1 MKTTKVLIAVS
12 LMIFTSGVGLA
23 QNNKKEPK
31 VNQRT
36 FTGITGQ
43 AIKESSEVNNV
54 EKLIEEISNEIY
66 KEKLAVEG
74 VGNLSYM
81 LNNKEFIINGVQ
93 QKSEIHLRYMNKYM
107 KNNTK
112 WNICKNYKM
121 K

>member
-1 MKTTKVLIAVS
+1 MKTTKTFIALL
-12 LMIFTSGVGLA
+12 LMIFISGASLA
-23 QNNKKEPK
+23 QNNQKESK

-66 KEKLAVEG
+66 KEKLVAADAG
-74 VGNLSYM
+74 SLSYM
-81 LNNKEFIINGVQ
+81 LNNKEFIINGVV
-93 QKSEIHLRYMNKYM
+93 QKPEIHLRYMNKYI
-107 KNNTK
+107 KKNTK
-112 WNICKNYKM
+112 WNICKNYKI